1 MIRDKQIPKTEKEL
15 EELKIKIIQ
24 KGSNTEMLDENLT
37 NKFKVFNIRIPYDL
51 YEDLERAV
59 KKRVGISKT
68 GWILESISERLKML

>member
-37 NKFKVFNIRIPYDL
+37 NKFKVFNIRIP
-51 YEDLERAV
+51 
-59 KKRVGISKT
+59 
-68 GWILESISERLKML
+68 